1 MQMREVAEI
10 CKDKIRKID
19 YNHLDISDY
28 NREYIQKIIP
38 HINYYFRIY
47 SQAIFTLHCKDESQN
62 NPELH
67 PQSLSTLIVDFGG
80 GHGFLSLFL
89 KSLGYRVIYCDIN
102 PLSVKTISLLKE
114 ALGFGP
120 DYVIT
125 GSVSELKQFCL
136 ENQLKPEAL
145 IATDLIEHVY
155 DLQDFFRQLSQI
167 NPNIE
172 MIFTTGSNPENPYK
186 CRQLRRYMTQEEKV
200 YFVKRK
206 EFIRIN
212 ANHLTETEINTL
224 AKQSRGKIYSD
235 ILKILDSYQKTGN
248 FPIPLDDAFN
258 TCDPETGNWT
268 ERILSLKAYKQL
280 ASEAGFQAIFIPGFY
295 NEERIRNSGLKPVF
309 RLLNFCIRK
318 SGKLGFKS
326 APYILIKLSSK
337 NG

>member
-1 MQMREVAEI
+1 
-10 CKDKIRKID
+10 
-19 YNHLDISDY
+19 
-28 NREYIQKIIP
+28 
-38 HINYYFRIY
+38 
-47 SQAIFTLHCKDESQN
+47 
-62 NPELH
+62 
-67 PQSLSTLIVDFGG
+67 
-80 GHGFLSLFL
+80 
-89 KSLGYRVIYCDIN
+89 
-102 PLSVKTISLLKE
+102 
-114 ALGFGP
+114 
-120 DYVIT
+120 
-125 GSVSELKQFCL
+125 
-136 ENQLKPEAL
+136 L